1 MRRIEREVN
10 RVDAR
15 DERTEYTSEREIDAQ
30 DQSDVSRGAA
40 VARSP
45 RVTGTA
51 LAAHNGNNKAELSGV
66 GIGTAVVNYSEGQG
80 TFNGTVAVSGLA
92 SNTSYSF
99 YVTGA
104 GAGAAGRL
112 ICSGTSDSSGMFTCS
127 EQKLGLPGFTTA
139 QVRTTIGGTVVAS
152 GTFERRG
159 NCRDPEQAGS
169 QCQAQN

>member
-1 MRRIEREVN
+1 MTRETNELGTQRKGESVLKIS
-10 RVDAR
+10 
-15 DERTEYTSEREIDAQ
+15 RTYLVALLSL
-30 DQSDVSRGAA
+30 AA
-40 VARSP
+40 LA
-45 RVTGTA
+45 VTGTA

-66 GIGTAVVNYSEGQG
+66 GTGTAVVNYSEGQG
-80 TFNGTVAVSGLA
+80 TFNGTVTVSGLA
-92 SNTSYSF
+92 ANTDYSF
-99 YVTGA
+99 FVTGA
-104 GAGAAGRL
+104 AAGATGLL
-112 ICSGTSDSSGMFTCS
+112 ICSGTSDSSGTFTCS

>member
-1 MRRIEREVN
+1 MLKIS
-10 RVDAR
+10 
-15 DERTEYTSEREIDAQ
+15 RTSLVALL
-30 DQSDVSRGAA
+30 SLAA
-40 VARSP
+40 LA
-45 RVTGTA
+45 VTGTA

-66 GIGTAVVNYSEGQG
+66 GTGTAVVNYSEGQG

-92 SNTSYSF
+92 ANTDYSF

-112 ICSGTSDSSGMFTCS
+112 ICSGVSTNSGAFACS
-127 EQKLGLPGFTTA
+127 EQKLPLPGFTTA

-169 QCQAQN
+169 QCKAQN